1 MAIPE
6 RSYRDRV
13 SSDPTG
19 AALVRAVARRQEEIA
34 ERLAEADG
42 DLLTQESRLPGWDRL
57 TIACHLRYGA
67 DASRRMTTDT
77 LAGNETSFYPQGR
90 EHQRPST
97 LCPSNDES
105 TSDVIAALNEES
117 QHLVETWHGVDERQ
131 WKTKI
136 QEPADNPDLGSI
148 NLWTL
153 ALLRLTE
160 VEVHGHDLD
169 LGLSR
174 WSETFVSTALPMR
187 LLWLPSRRSNRRD
200 TERLVDGTWAIA
212 AVDGPTFVVNASG
225 TDVEVAESSTGV
237 DADATIVGTADRL
250 LAFILGRGSLG
261 DLEVRGDPALARLFL
276 DAFPAP

>member
-1 MAIPE
+1 M
-6 RSYRDRV
+6 

-42 DLLTQESRLPGWDRL
+42 DLLSQDSRLPGWDRL

-90 EHQRPST
+90 DRQRPST

-105 TSDVIAALNEES
+105 TSDVIAALNQES
-117 QHLVETWHGVDERQ
+117 QDLVETWHGVDERQ
-131 WKTKI
+131 RKTKI

-187 LLWLPSRRSNRRD
+187 LRWLPTRRSNRRG

-212 AVDGPTFVVNASG
+212 RPDGSGRRSAS
-225 TDVEVAESSTGV
+225 D
-237 DADATIVGTADRL
+237 
-250 LAFILGRGSLG
+250 GSII
-261 DLEVRGDPALARLFL
+261 EPEARHRRP
-276 DAFPAP
+276 DSGHVIAFPNA